1 MAEVLVTRFQLR
13 RGYEATWEKNN
24 PILASGEPGFV
35 IDKNLLKI
43 GDGVKTW
50 KELDYIGDSNSSS
63 ESDVQSGVYNADTKE
78 DFPAIGDVSIIYKAR
93 IEKQLYQWNPDT
105 MEYEILAGTD
115 ISTEETLILYGG
127 SASDLVEVLNG

>member
-1 MAEVLVTRFQLR
+1 MAEVLKTRFQLR

-50 KELDYIGDSNSSS
+50 KELDYIGDSNSNS

-78 DFPAIGDVSIIYKAR
+78 NFPAIGDVSIIYKAR
-93 IEKQLYQWNPDT
+93 IEK
-105 MEYEILAGTD
+105 
-115 ISTEETLILYGG
+115 
-127 SASDLVEVLNG
+127 